1 MISTFKNKKKKQEHK
16 KEQNLKRDK
25 DKKLNSR
32 KLKIISLNLRPKDS
46 QKKREWKMN
55 SRSRWPR
62 NSLKMNA

>member
-16 KEQNLKRDK
+16 KEQNLKRDN